1 MSKARDEYRK
11 FIVDHAWEWEDEPVL
26 NYVTELE
33 AEKAELI
40 AMLESISNI
49 AMGKIKFDID
59 QLLSKYKEG
68 ETHDSTK

>member
-1 MSKARDEYRK
+1 MSKARDEYYNS
-11 FIVDHAWEWEDEPVL
+11 PP
-26 NYVTELE
+26 ELE
-33 AEKAELI
+33 AKRAYSYIKKLEAERAELM

>member
-26 NYVTELE
+26 NYVVELE

-40 AMLESISNI
+40 KDLEYI
-49 AMGKIKFDID
+49 AEQYDDQFIQDIL
-59 QLLSKYKEG
+59 QKHTG
-68 ETHDSTK
+68 E